1 MSIGSAAQSI
11 RPFWTRFLEW
21 ANSPPSRCTHPEA
34 LHSLLALGKLLPSS
48 EHVQG
53 ARYFEGRPGVYLHS
67 SERRSKA
74 EGYSVHVRLGKP
86 HVYVAVLLEA
96 LYDPSQSLKKGKATD
111 QLIIDYRGV
120 QIKAVRIK
128 LGTKETLALG
138 DAVRDWNP
146 DLEIDPADV
155 LAPPY
160 HCGVSVPEGVWEA
173 HSQEASFEHY
183 RSRTI
188 RLLEENLTPITPDV
202 TEPGGVA
209 PQAPETPPP
218 HIPVS
223 GVEMLPHTRGQPVQ
237 AVTQEIPGLAQKDPW
252 ALIDKRQKIRRAPS
266 PRRSPKR

>member
-1 MSIGSAAQSI
+1 MEVRTCKGGWSTRLSHPHRDGIGS
-11 RPFWTRFLEW
+11 
-21 ANSPPSRCTHPEA
+21 RCVQKHQHSELR

-86 HVYVAVLLEA
+86 HVYVAVLLET
-96 LYDPSQSLKKGKATD
+96 LNDPSQSLKKGKATD

-120 QIKAVRIK
+120 QIKAVHIK

-155 LAPPY
+155 LAPAY
-160 HCGVSVPEGVWEA
+160 HCGISVPEGVWEA
-173 HSQEASFEHY
+173 HSHEPSFERY

-188 RLLEENLTPITPDV
+188 RLLEETLTPITPSDV

-209 PQAPETPPP
+209 PQAPDAPASHPSEWRCSLTLV
-218 HIPVS
+218 VS
-223 GVEMLPHTRGQPVQ
+223 QCKQ
-237 AVTQEIPGLAQKDPW
+237 
-252 ALIDKRQKIRRAPS
+252 
-266 PRRSPKR
+266 